1 MDVTIFGFLTPG
13 PFEMLVIAAI
23 AVMLFGK
30 RLPEVG
36 KNLGKSL
43 TEFKKGVRDVETN
56 ISDSVQST
64 PSLDT
69 PAETADDREQS
80 ASAPRFE
87 IPTE

>member
-1 MDVTIFGFLTPG
+1 MDVSIFGFLTPG

-36 KNLGKSL
+36 RSLGKGL
-43 TEFKKGVRDVETN
+43 TEFKKGIRGVEDN
-56 ISDSVQST
+56 VSQAVDSS
-64 PSLDT
+64 PSLD
-69 PAETADDREQS
+69 EVEEEDGREQTM
-80 ASAPRFE
+80 SAPRFE